1 MFLKGLASALGSPLK
16 QVHKLHAALGVKEDG
31 LDSHTHTQ
39 THKKKKKK
47 IHLSRFSI
55 VSILKI
61 ELIVT
66 YFSARDALK
75 QCTNSFQN
83 TEREANPLL
92 V

>member
-47 IHLSRFSI
+47 
-55 VSILKI
+55 KKY
-61 ELIVT
+61 T
-66 YFSARDALK
+66 
-75 QCTNSFQN
+75 FQGS
-83 TEREANPLL
+83 LL
-92 V
+92 YQF